1 MTQAIW
7 TTSDLVSSENSV
19 KLILFKLGLN
29 FGRFPGS
36 CALYRFVS
44 EYDVISG
51 YLSMTDCL
59 EWLKLIIKS
68 HLRDFLTSKSHLKWK
83 KRFLP
88 LITAKHKTWKPR
100 NIFIVLYF
108 CCPFP
113 FDEDKKTRMVK
124 HGRYWSKY
132 DSLSLLF
139 WHQNRMKSI
148 FASLFQI

>member
-36 CALYRFVS
+36 WALYRFVS

-59 EWLKLIIKS
+59 EWLKINIKKPS
-68 HLRDFLTSKSHLKWK
+68 DGILDFEIKRKNETS
-83 KRFLP
+83 
-88 LITAKHKTWKPR
+88 
-100 NIFIVLYF
+100 
-108 CCPFP
+108 
-113 FDEDKKTRMVK
+113 
-124 HGRYWSKY
+124 
-132 DSLSLLF
+132 DSC
-139 WHQNRMKSI
+139 K
-148 FASLFQI
+148 A